1 MTAQTLPYEPDD
13 DHAADR
19 FINLALRSRDAET
32 WRLLAAD
39 AYVEQTDRV
48 LRAMLDRITV
58 ARTHQSAERA
68 TARARA
74 AAGEISQ
81 VEFQRDAAEEATKAT
96 KTAHF
101 ETLVREH
108 HRLIAPAA
116 RRLRGD
122 DVRDELTD
130 LVLALGSAIDA
141 HRAAVLAE
149 LPDGAE
155 PTATDQALWARLTTL
170 DVPGGGGHTP
180 LAELVQRRTARQDD
194 FGRVLAGI
202 ILDVAG
208 DAPSIPRA
216 ALLTPW
222 KKAVTS
228 TLPAEE
234 KNEFAAKGKGSLVTE
249 KLRKA
254 LGHLERKGLVK
265 RSGSADEQRLDV
277 LDRPGLEEVAGG
289 LAP

>member
-1 MTAQTLPYEPDD
+1 VTLPYGSDD

-19 FINLALRSRDAET
+19 FVNNALRSRDEET
-32 WRLLAAD
+32 WRLLASD

-48 LRAMLDRITV
+48 LRAMLDRV
-58 ARTHQSAERA
+58 AATRVHRTAERA
-68 TARARA
+68 AARARA
-74 AAGEISQ
+74 LDGEISQ
-81 VEFQRDAAEEATKAT
+81 AEYQRDAAEDANRAT

-108 HRLIAPAA
+108 HRLIAAAA

-141 HRAAVLAE
+141 HRAAVLA
-149 LPDGAE
+149 GGTE
-155 PTATDQALWARLTTL
+155 PTEADQALWARLATL
-170 DVPGGGGHTP
+170 DVPDTSAGEGRTSVE
-180 LAELVQRRTARQDD
+180 ELVRRHSTRQDV

-208 DAPSIPRA
+208 DETSVPRA
-216 ALLTPW
+216 ALLTAW
-222 KKAVTS
+222 KREVAPMLAV
-228 TLPAEE
+228 EQ

-249 KLRKA
+249 KLRKT

-265 RSGSADEQRLDV
+265 RSGTSDEQRLDV
-277 LDRPGLEEVAGG
+277 LDRSGLEDLADGAGE
-289 LAP
+289 PPV

>member
-1 MTAQTLPYEPDD
+1 MTLPYGSDD

-19 FINLALRSRDAET
+19 FINLALRSRDPET
-32 WRLLAAD
+32 WRLLASD

-48 LRAMLDRITV
+48 LRAMLDRISATRV
-58 ARTHQSAERA
+58 HRTAERA

-74 AAGEISQ
+74 LDGEITQ
-81 VEFQRDAAEEATKAT
+81 AEYQREAAEDAAKATKA
-96 KTAHF
+96 AHF

-141 HRAAVLAE
+141 HRAAVLA
-149 LPDGAE
+149 DGTE
-155 PTATDQALWARLTTL
+155 PTEADRALWARLATL
-170 DVPGGGGHTP
+170 DVPGTADGEGRTS
-180 LAELVQRRTARQDD
+180 LEDLVKRRAERQDD
-194 FGRVLAGI
+194 LGRVLAGI

-208 DAPSIPRA
+208 DAASVPRA
-216 ALLTPW
+216 ELLPAW
-222 KKAVTS
+222 KKAVAPM
-228 TLPAEE
+228 LAVEE
-234 KNEFAAKGKGSLVTE
+234 KSEFAAKGKGSLTTE
-249 KLRKA
+249 KLRKT

-265 RSGSADEQRLDV
+265 RSGPQDAQRLDL
-277 LDRPGLEEVAGG
+277 LDRPGLEE
-289 LAP
+289 LAHRAP